1 MRLPL
6 IFNRYACLLYCLMI
20 SFGMYAQ
27 LPETE
32 DAEKEEPH
40 CGSDILLNRQDTKR
54 EAFEQRLLQN
64 AMNVLGDEEELTE
77 YRVPVVFHIV
87 HQNGAENIPDS
98 DVQDAL
104 RLLNDAFRNE
114 APFASPRGVPV
125 GIRFCMGS
133 GASNITRHQSALTNV
148 VMEDDDLALKE
159 IGAWPARDYIN
170 IWVVNS
176 ISSLTMGP
184 SVAGYA
190 MMPYTHGAPF
200 DGVVVEAAFV
210 NGNPDMVKVLVHE
223 MGHYLGLYHTFEGSC
238 KNDNCQTD
246 GDRVCDTPP
255 DRSVA
260 PVGCDSFANT
270 CTSDE
275 DDASVNNP
283 FRAVALGGLGDQ
295 PDMHQNYMDYGF
307 QECQN
312 TFTAGQRKRMRDALL
327 EARSSLIDN
336 AHSCTPCATPFQAD
350 ISHLPETWP
359 AGVPLE
365 FTVNTDNE
373 SPLLYIFWMIDNTG
387 ASENIVTRTF
397 YEAKTVTVKAYVYD
411 LNMLGCDQELT
422 ATINITCPVAKPV
435 FTANSP
441 DGLTSPGETVRF
453 ETEESAYQYSWQV
466 DGANRGMGAS
476 FDYLVDGTE
485 GRLITLIANNG
496 LCQAVSEPYYL
507 LPGNCADSKENNV
520 WYFGS
525 YAGIDFNYKP
535 ARAIQGKLTTEE
547 GCAVLCDIDGTPL
560 FYSNGSTAG
569 NSQTGAQL
577 LNGDGLTGTITTT
590 QSALFVPV
598 PGSDRYVYLF
608 TVDAQAG
615 ETHLAT
621 NGGISY
627 SVIDRLGDNGKGE
640 VTEKNTLLLTPAVE
654 KVTAVKNHRG
664 DGIWVIAHEWNSDA
678 FYAWQVTAAGIGA
691 PVISRIGSV
700 LQSPVN
706 TIGTLA
712 LGEMKASP
720 SGRRIAMATQG
731 TGSYEVF
738 DFDNHTG
745 KLSNAVFL
753 KNSLTASAYGVS
765 FSPNE
770 RYLYGTPITQFHL
783 IRFDLH
789 AGDQEAV
796 SNSAVLISNVKSI
809 SGGSIQSGPD
819 GKIYMAHRN
828 SPYLSV
834 ISNPN
839 AEDVADCGFEPES
852 FKLAGISRSF
862 YGLPNPVQSVLF
874 SVRPV
879 IYGADK
885 VCIPHPQQDTLVHY
899 TFTPRGRAT
908 YSWIHK
914 GPNTFTSVND
924 TAIAVRFTVPG
935 TDTLILTRTA
945 PCNELYDTLYI
956 TSGLPVSV
964 SLGPDHPV
972 CSGASVTLDAGPD
985 FADYRWSQG
994 ARTRTI
1000 SVTDEGTYSVQVQT
1014 AGGCIARDSVD
1025 IVFRKL
1031 PELDLGRDTSI
1042 CSGESIVLTASEG
1055 MDSYLWSNGATT
1067 AASQVAEAGSYT
1079 VTVGKYGCL
1088 FTDTIHI
1095 WKDLPEHI
1103 LGKDTLVA
1111 CVGSPV
1117 AITAPDGFDSYTWK
1131 RPDADSWHE
1140 RTIDLK
1146 EAGYYVL
1153 EYASRCG
1160 TASDSVYYEVIR
1172 IAPFDTLITCA
1183 DTVSFTTLN
1192 DFTSL
1197 QYVEAVNYNMYESN
1211 GRDVTVFGSG
1221 DYVFTGYFELSDR
1234 SACHIFERV
1243 YIALDTAAVRPDKSI
1258 DLGPDLSYCEGNIT
1272 ALNAGQGFDSYL
1284 WNTGEREPGITAYGF
1299 GTYYVQARYCGYDY
1313 ADTIHIYRTE
1323 NPDLELG
1330 PDRSL
1335 CPGETLTLDAGED
1348 FEWYQWDN
1356 GSASRQRVVSSP
1368 GRYAIAAGSDACIW
1382 RDTIMVYEG
1391 GRMLTISG
1399 EALICEN
1406 ELMLISADYISGG
1419 AYVWDSL
1426 GVEITGTHEL
1436 SVTQPGSY
1444 RVRETGCPDAVWSL
1458 PLTVEREAVAAPVF
1472 SFNPQSVCEGEPV
1485 EVRFDAAAY
1494 TGFYWHDT
1502 HSEDNPAV
1510 FDAPATPVLIV
1521 RGQKCQVAYTAE
1533 LPLKHPDDCITT
1545 GLDAPAA
1552 CQSLFYLAPNPGSDY
1567 VSLGSA
1573 CAPAG
1578 AARLNVQVSSLDGK
1592 SLERIHGSLTVVNEK
1607 LNQLMPQLKAGMYLI
1622 EVTTG
1627 TERHYLKWSIA
1638 K

>member
-1 MRLPL
+1 M
-6 IFNRYACLLYCLMI
+6 IFNRYAYLLFCLMI

-27 LPETE
+27 SPETE
-32 DAEKEEPH
+32 GSEKEEPR

-54 EAFEQRLLQN
+54 DAFEQRLLQN

-77 YRVPVVFHIV
+77 YSVPVVFHIV

-98 DVQDAL
+98 DVHDAM
-104 RLLNDAFRNE
+104 RLLNDAFSNA

-133 GASNITRHQSALTNV
+133 GSVNITRHQSSLTNV
-148 VMEDDDLALKE
+148 VMENDDIALKE
-159 IGAWPARDYIN
+159 IGLWPAKDYVN

-190 MMPYTHGAPF
+190 MLPYMHGAPV

-210 NGNPDMVKVLVHE
+210 NGNPDNVKVLVHE
-223 MGHYLGLYHTFEGSC
+223 MGHYLGLYHTFEGGC

-246 GDRVCDTPP
+246 GDKVCDTPP

-275 DDASVNNP
+275 DDASVHNP

-312 TFTAGQRKRMRDALL
+312 TFTAGQRERMRDALL
-327 EARSSLIDN
+327 EARSSLLSN
-336 AHSCTPCATPFQAD
+336 AHTCRPCATPFQAD
-350 ISHLPETWP
+350 ISHLPDTWP

-373 SPLLYIFWMIDNTG
+373 SPLLYIFWMIDNAG

-422 ATINITCPVAKPV
+422 ATIHITCPVPKPV

-441 DGLTSPGETVRF
+441 DGLASPGETVRF
-453 ETEESAYQYSWQV
+453 ETGESAYQYSWQV
-466 DGANRGMGAS
+466 DGANKAMGAS
-476 FDYLVDGTE
+476 FDYLVEGTE
-485 GRLITLIANNG
+485 GRLITLTANNG
-496 LCQAVSEPYYL
+496 SCQAVSEPYYL

-547 GCAVLCDIDGTPL
+547 GCAVLCDADGTPL
-560 FYSNGSTAG
+560 FYSNGSTVG
-569 NSQTGAQL
+569 NSQTGVRL

-590 QSALFVPV
+590 QSALFVPM

-640 VTEKNTLLLTPAVE
+640 VTEKNTLLLTPTVE
-654 KVTAVKNHRG
+654 KITAVKNHRG
-664 DGIWVIAHEWNSDA
+664 DGIWVVGHEWNSDA

-700 LQSPVN
+700 FQSPVN
-706 TIGTLA
+706 TIGSLA

-720 SGRRIAMATQG
+720 SGRKIALATQG

-745 KLSNAVFL
+745 ELSNALSL
-753 KNSLTASAYGVS
+753 KNNLTGSAYGVS

-796 SNSAVLISNVKSI
+796 SNSAALISNIKSI
-809 SGGSIQSGPD
+809 SGGSIQPGPD
-819 GKIYMAHRN
+819 GRIYMAHRN
-828 SPYLSV
+828 SQYLSV

-839 AEDVADCGFEPES
+839 AENVADCGFEPES

-885 VCIPHPQQDTLVHY
+885 VCIPETDTLVHY
-899 TFTPRGRAT
+899 TFTSRGRAT
-908 YSWIHK
+908 YEWIHK
-914 GPNTFTSVND
+914 GPNTLTTVND
-924 TAIAVRFTVPG
+924 TAIAVRFSAPG
-935 TDTLILTRTA
+935 TDTLVLKRTA

-956 TSGLPVSV
+956 TSGFPVSV
-964 SLGPDHPV
+964 SLGPDHLV
-972 CSGASVTLDAGPD
+972 CGGSSVTLDAGPD
-985 FADYRWSQG
+985 FPDYRWSQG
-994 ARTRTI
+994 ARTQTI
-1000 SVTDEGTYSVQVQT
+1000 SVAKEGTYSVQART
-1014 AGGCIARDSVD
+1014 AAGCLARDSVD

-1042 CSGESIVLTASEG
+1042 CSGESIVLTAPDG
-1055 MDSYLWSNGATT
+1055 MESYEWSNGAIT
-1067 AASQVAEAGSYT
+1067 AASQVTEAGSYS
-1079 VTVGKYGCL
+1079 VTVGQYGCL

-1095 WKDLPEHI
+1095 WKGVPEHI
-1103 LGKDTLVA
+1103 LGMDTLVA
-1111 CVGSPV
+1111 CIGN
-1117 AITAPDGFDSYTWK
+1117 ATTITAPDGFDSYTWR
-1131 RPDADSWHE
+1131 RPDADSSHE
-1140 RTIDLK
+1140 RNIDVK

-1153 EYASRCG
+1153 EYTSRCG
-1160 TASDSVYYEVIR
+1160 AASDSVYYEVIR

-1192 DFTSL
+1192 DFTNL
-1197 QYVEAVNYNMYESN
+1197 QYVEAVNYNMYESS
-1211 GRDVTVFGSG
+1211 GREVTIFGSG
-1221 DYVFTGYFELSDR
+1221 DYVFTGYFELNDMSGC
-1234 SACHIFERV
+1234 AVFERV
-1243 YIALDTAAVRPDKSI
+1243 YIALDTAIARPDKSI

-1272 ALNAGQGFDSYL
+1272 ALNAGPGFDSYL
-1284 WNTGEREPGITAYGF
+1284 WNTGEREAGITAYGF
-1299 GTYYVQARYCGYDY
+1299 GTYHVQARYCGYDY
-1313 ADTIHIYRTE
+1313 ADTIHIQRTE
-1323 NPDLELG
+1323 NTSLDLGL
-1330 PDRSL
+1330 DKLL
-1335 CPGETLTLDAGED
+1335 CQGETLTLDAGED
-1348 FEWYQWDN
+1348 FGWYHWDN
-1356 GSASRQRVVSSP
+1356 GSATRQRVVSSA
-1368 GRYAIAAGSDACIW
+1368 GTYTLAVGSDDCIA
-1382 RDTIMVYEG
+1382 RDTIVIYEG
-1391 GRMLTISG
+1391 GKILTISG
-1399 EALICEN
+1399 ETLLCED
-1406 ELMLISADYISGG
+1406 ESTRLTADYIPW
-1419 AYVWDSL
+1419 ATYVWDSL
-1426 GVEITGTHEL
+1426 GVEKAGSYEL
-1436 SVTQPGSY
+1436 AVTQPGVY
-1444 RVRETGCPDAVWSL
+1444 RVREASCPDAPWSL
-1458 PLTVEREAVAAPVF
+1458 PLIVEREAVAAPVF
-1472 SFNPQSVCEGEPV
+1472 SFSPQEVCEGEPV
-1485 EVRFDAAAY
+1485 EVSFDASAY

-1502 HSEDNPAV
+1502 HSEENPQV
-1510 FDAPATPVLIV
+1510 FDVPAAPLLIV
-1521 RGQKCQVAYTAE
+1521 KGRKCQVAYPVE
-1533 LPLKHPDDCITT
+1533 LPLKNPDDCITT
-1545 GLDAPAA
+1545 GLDAPVA
-1552 CQSLFYLAPNPGSDY
+1552 CQTLFYLAPNPGSDY
-1567 VSLGSA
+1567 VSLGAECTS
-1573 CAPAG
+1573 AG
-1578 AARLNVQVSSLDGK
+1578 AARLNVRVSGMDGQRLDTIDGP
-1592 SLERIHGSLTVVNEK
+1592 LMVVNEK
-1607 LNQLMPQLKAGMYLI
+1607 LNQLMPQLNAGMYLI

-1627 TERHYLKWSIA
+1627 AERQYLKWSVA
-1638 K
+1638 R